1 MGSILENIIGYWPY
15 NVKFVDIAFTMILCY
30 VCNLNKFV
38 NVKLAWSGV
47 YYCWF
52 AWSVS
57 ILAETTVG
65 CEIVKRMLDLTYYVP
80 KTESY
85 IYSLNV
91 FT

>member
-15 NVKFVDIAFTMILCY
+15 NVKFVDIAFTKILCY
-30 VCNLNKFV
+30 ICNLNKFV
-38 NVKLAWSGV
+38 NVNLGVVFFWSRTNAP

-57 ILAETTVG
+57 IPAETTVG

-80 KTESY
+80 KTERQW
-85 IYSLNV
+85 
-91 FT
+91 